1 MNPAKGQIQEI
12 FQFAASQPVLKQV
25 VVRRPAFMQVVVR
38 RPAFIQVVGTQPAF
52 LQVVVRRP
60 AFRQVIDTQPALPP
74 SPSRS
79 SAGDLFLDRLATHDL
94 LFALAHV
101 GRPLTTR
108 MTVEIK
114 QVAQCQPALPD

>member
-1 MNPAKGQIQEI
+1 
-12 FQFAASQPVLKQV
+12 
-25 VVRRPAFMQVVVR
+25 MQVVIR
-38 RPAFIQVVGTQPAF
+38 RPAFIQVVDTQPAF

-60 AFRQVIDTQPALPP
+60 AFRQVVVRRPASLQVVVRRPAFLP